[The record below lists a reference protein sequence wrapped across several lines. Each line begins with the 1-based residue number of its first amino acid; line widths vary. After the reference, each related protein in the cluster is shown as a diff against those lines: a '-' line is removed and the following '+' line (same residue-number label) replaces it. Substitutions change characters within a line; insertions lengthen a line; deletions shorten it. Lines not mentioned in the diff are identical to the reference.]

1 MRILLVVLLNLFLIT
16 GCSDDIDDS
25 LISVE
30 VGTVDFAL
38 EIPAYGEVEPVVS
51 HSIMTPGRQPK
62 AIDWLIG
69 ENELVKKGQVVAR
82 FDAEQLTLNQRREE
96 LAMMLLDRDIQQK
109 FAEKNKQQNELNSED
124 ELIEKEFAFV
134 DAYAIDDLMLY
145 SKLEIIDTMSNKEF
159 LGAKEEFIDWKSESL
174 EERTDS
180 AMDVLDIRK
189 EGHQKKYD
197 QHTKA
202 LAQLEVYA
210 PIDGLLIYEKN
221 NRGEKPSVG
230 QTVFPG
236 SVIAKIPDLSA
247 MQAKL
252 LVIDK
257 YAIGLKNGIPVDV
270 RLDANP
276 DYQITGKV
284 TAVSGFPR
292 SIERG
297 NPVKYYE
304 VTVALDSGSEIALLP
319 GQKVS
324 ANIRVESF
332 SNKLTVPLQA
342 IHNDKGEVYVY
353 IDTGGDIER
362 RNVTLGVKSL
372 YEAEIVNGLVAG
384 ERVILNVPEM
394 NHG

>member
-1 MRILLVVLLNLFLIT
+1 MNKVCLLIGLLFLIT
-16 GCSDDIDDS
+16 GCSDDVDNS

-30 VGTVDFAL
+30 VTRTNFAL
-38 EIPAYGEVEPVVS
+38 EIPAVGEVEPVVS

-69 ENELVKKGQVVAR
+69 ENEEVKKGQVVAR

-96 LAMMLLDRDIQQK
+96 LAMMLLDRDMQQK
-109 FAEKNKQQNELNSED
+109 YAEKNKQQNELNSED
-124 ELIEKEFAFV
+124 DLIEKEFAFV

-189 EGHQKKYD
+189 QGHQKKYE

-257 YAIGLKNGIPVDV
+257 YAIGLKEGIITEV

-276 DYQITGKV
+276 EHLISGKV
-284 TAVSGFPR
+284 TSVSGFPR

-297 NPVKYYE
+297 NPVKYFE
-304 VTVALDSGSEIALLP
+304 VTVALDNIPGMSLLP

-324 ANIRVESF
+324 ANIQVESF
-332 SNKLTVPLQA
+332 VEKLTVPLQA
-342 IHNDKGEVYVY
+342 IHNDKGEVFVY
-353 IDTGGDIER
+353 IDNGGDVEKR
-362 RNVTLGVKSL
+362 TVTLGVKSL
-372 YEAEIVNGLVAG
+372 FEAEIVEGLEAG
-384 ERVILNVPEM
+384 ERVVLNVPEM
-394 NHG
+394 SHG